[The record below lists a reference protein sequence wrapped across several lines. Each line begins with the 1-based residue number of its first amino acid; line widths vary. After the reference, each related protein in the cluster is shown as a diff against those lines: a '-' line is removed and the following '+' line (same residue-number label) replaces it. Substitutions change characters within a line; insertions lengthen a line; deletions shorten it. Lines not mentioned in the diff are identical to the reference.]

1 MSIEVTYELRRH
13 DSARVHQWEIWVS
26 WDGVTESCYYSCVSH
41 EEAVAVLAELRAE
54 EG

>member
-1 MSIEVTYELRRH
+1 MSIEVTYELKRH
-13 DSARVHQWEIWVS
+13 DSARVHRWEIWVS

-41 EEAVAVLAELRAE
+41 EEAMTVLEELRAE